1 ALGLDLVHGDMV
13 ILQSKL
19 DDVRR
24 IINTIV
30 EQAASLTDEVRH
42 QLPDKHRL
50 PTANRTQQSNRR
62 RPRKAAPGHLV
73 QNWNPSR
80 LKSFAPVIISR
91 PLQSMPAARSPSLL
105 SFVMWPVT
113 GTRV

>member
-1 ALGLDLVHGDMV
+1 MKLQRLIEYLRRVHLRQRLRQLLRPQREHVNKLQPALRLDLVHGDMV

-19 DDVRR
+19 DNVRW

-42 QLPDKHRL
+42 QLSDEHRL

-62 RPRKAAPGHLV
+62 RPGKAAPGHLV
-73 QNWNPSR
+73 
-80 LKSFAPVIISR
+80 
-91 PLQSMPAARSPSLL
+91 
-105 SFVMWPVT
+105 
-113 GTRV
+113 